1 MGEVYRG
8 RDTRLGREVAI
19 KVLLPQAV
27 GDLERRRRFE
37 TEARAAGALNHPN
50 IVAVYDVG
58 DADGSPYIVSEL
70 VEGESLRDI
79 LGRGPVPL
87 KRLLDLAAQIADG
100 LAAAHQAGIV
110 HRDIKPENIL
120 VAAGGRAKILDFGL
134 AKPHP
139 VSVAGSEL
147 TTQTEAGV
155 ILGTFAYMSP
165 EQARGETVDF
175 RTDQFSFGL
184 LMHEMA
190 TGQRVFHRAGAME
203 TLAALLQE
211 EVPPLARVDS
221 KVPEPLSW
229 VVERC
234 LAKEADQRYGA
245 TTDLYFDLRSLR
257 DRRSETRESAASR
270 RRSLTH
276 FLWPTGAAAVLLA
289 ALLLRPAGDTPV
301 PKFTPVATDAEAER
315 APAWSPDG
323 RALAY
328 LREVNGVMQ
337 VFTRSLTSNAAAQI
351 TQSPVNCSQPFWSPD
366 ASRIYYVAA
375 EKCGPWA
382 PREASRKS

>member
-1 MGEVYRG
+1 MLPSRLGPYEVLSRIGAGGMGEVYRG

-257 DRRSETRESAASR
+257 DR
-270 RRSLTH
+270 
-276 FLWPTGAAAVLLA
+276 
-289 ALLLRPAGDTPV
+289 PAGDTPV